1 MSSSSTTRIG
11 VVGAGQLARMLQPE
25 VSALGAQLIV
35 LDPSSHAPACANAD
49 GVVVAGYHDPEGLRA
64 LAAQCDVLTVE
75 LEDVGVQTLAEIRDA
90 GTPVYPDPDL
100 IATIRDKFL
109 QKSAYRSLGIPSS
122 EFAAVDPSRPE
133 DFEAFGYPLVQKTRT
148 GGYDGRGVAVLRG
161 PEDWHKRLD
170 APSFV
175 ERMVEFTMEVG
186 VMVARTRDGEVRA
199 FEPTE
204 MVLDPQLNLL
214 DLLVA
219 PARLDPEQNQAARA
233 LACDVIEKLDGVGV
247 FGVELFLTPDGEF
260 LVNEIAPRA
269 HNSGHHSI
277 EACQTSQF
285 GQQARILLG
294 LPLGSVEQPKPAA
307 LVNLIGEEGWS
318 GETQV
323 LGLDQALAIEGVSV
337 HLYGKQECRA
347 GRKMGHFSVT
357 ADTHEQ
363 ALERAHRAKQLLKI
377 KGRDPA

>member
-49 GVVVAGYHDPEGLRA
+49 AVVVAGYHDPEGLRA

-109 QKSAYRSLGIPSS
+109 QKSAYRSLGIPTS
-122 EFAAVDPSRPE
+122 EFAPVDPSRPE

-247 FGVELFLTPDGEF
+247 FGVELFLTPDGAF